1 MTADARGRWPIPR
14 RLAALGIAAVAAD
27 LGGVL
32 FKAPFGPAGVT
43 AGDWID
49 AAGTFAVIG
58 LYVWIASGL
67 ASREHRPYPALA
79 HAAAIAY
86 AMGRGVH
93 LAANSIHD
101 MIDRTGGADPW
112 GLVYLWDE
120 HVSHSMVDLAR
131 IAFALVLVSL
141 EPRSDAEGRAGS
153 AAAAGPGDKVAVFVG
168 AVAYGFTYFASAV
181 EGQTVPLALPFC
193 LAFAFWGIAGAARGR
208 AFGPTRSFFI
218 GAALVSLLFFA
229 IWGIWQR
236 GFPEFSRTGLIP

>member
-79 HAAAIAY
+79 HVAAIAY

-208 AFGPTRSFFI
+208 AFGPTRSLFI